1 MDENTT
7 TGRKKDRFT
16 KGAGRAAFWLWTLV
30 MVTSGLTSMGMS
42 ATSYAHGI
50 VMMPAYAMAL
60 AFFFFGFIGSK
71 STPRKDST
79 RPSKW
84 AFLGA
89 GWVTG
94 TAAGVMMIASQSVG
108 FLLTIGT
115 LLIVHR
121 ILLHKKKQAATD
133 EDDSGGE
140 LVRGT
145 LVSDLRNQKR
155 KPEKTDAQTIMIG
168 GVPIPRES
176 EPSHILLA
184 GAPGIGKSTII
195 AGMLDVVRNRN
206 ERACVYDPAGEF
218 VSQFYREGDI
228 ILNPLDARSA
238 PWTPWADAKNQSD
251 YERIA
256 AGLIPDDDRQPFFPQ
271 SARALLVTILSE
283 AKSVKELVHLIMSA
297 SNDDLIAMVEKHG
310 LIGLVGSSQ
319 TFSNSRASMTA
330 PTTALRYLRDPKPG
344 ELPFSINE
352 WVANEQRNKGR
363 WIFLTSREDQQATL
377 KPLLSLFIDTFVTGV
392 MMLPPDYDRRIWL
405 FVDET
410 HSLQKMPKLAVAM
423 ARGRK
428 YGICEVVGFQNVA
441 QPRETYGRDGAE
453 ALLGLPQTIFIGRL
467 ADPDTA
473 KWGSGVVA
481 ERHIIRG
488 VEGESTS
495 AQGGGESTSY
505 QHTTEAAIMPAQI
518 QTFPNMEGVLRYMGV
533 GAGGPEMKTAR
544 VRLTRK
550 EDRPSTHTPGYL
562 PTTDDMGILPA
573 GQPAPSAQT
582 TEDAPTV
589 TSADEFKTAGEIE
602 EELGGHAEHHDDPFA
617 M

>member
-1 MDENTT
+1 MDAKTKL
-7 TGRKKDRFT
+7 GRKKEKFT
-16 KGAGRAAFWLWTLV
+16 KGAGRAAFWLWALV
-30 MVTSGLTSMGMS
+30 MMTSALTGMGMG
-42 ATSYAHGI
+42 AASYSHGV
-50 VMMPAYAMAL
+50 VMLPAYIMGMAVL
-60 AFFFFGFIGSK
+60 FFGFMGGR
-71 STPRKDST
+71 STPRKGDHK
-79 RPSKW
+79 PSKW
-84 AFLGA
+84 AFLSA
-89 GWVTG
+89 FWVTG
-94 TAAGVMMIASQSVG
+94 TAAGLIMVVSQSMG
-108 FLLTIGT
+108 FLLTIAT
-115 LLIVHR
+115 LFIVHR
-121 ILLHKKKQAATD
+121 ILLHKKKNVVTD

-145 LVSDLRNQKR
+145 RVYDYRDQKR

-176 EPSHILLA
+176 EPSHFLLA

-256 AGLIPDDDRQPFFPQ
+256 AGLIPEDEKQPFFAQ

-283 AKSVKELVHLIMSA
+283 AKSIQDLVRYIMSA
-297 SNDDLIAMVEKHG
+297 SNKDLISMVEKHG
-310 LIGLVGSSQ
+310 LIGLVGSEQ

-330 PTTALRYLRDPKPG
+330 PTTSLRYLHDPKPG

-352 WVANEQRNKGR
+352 WVADEQRNRGR

-377 KPLLSLFIDTFVTGV
+377 RPLLSLFIDTFVTGV

-410 HSLQKMPKLAVAM
+410 HSLQKMPKLATAM

-428 YGICEVVGFQNVA
+428 YGICEVIGFQNVA

-453 ALLGLPQTIFIGRL
+453 ALLGLPQTIFLGRL
-467 ADPDTA
+467 PDPDTS
-473 KWGSGVVA
+473 KWASGVIA

-495 AQGGGESTSY
+495 ANGGGESTTY
-505 QHTTEAAIMPAQI
+505 QHSTEAAIMPAQI
-518 QTFPNMEGVLRYMGV
+518 QTLPNMEGILRYMG
-533 GAGGPEMKTAR
+533 GGSGGPEMRTAR
-544 VRLTRK
+544 VRLIRK
-550 EDRPSTHTPGYL
+550 DRASNNTPGYV
-562 PTTDDMGILPA
+562 PTTHDMGVLPGHQSSISTGTA
-573 GQPAPSAQT
+573 EEPA
-582 TEDAPTV
+582 V
-589 TSADEFKTAGEIE
+589 TNRDEFKTPGEIE
-602 EELGGHAEHHDDPFA
+602 EELGVEHGHDDPF
-617 M
+617 

>member
-1 MDENTT
+1 MDANTKS
-7 TGRKKDRFT
+7 GRKKEKFT
-16 KGAGRAAFWLWTLV
+16 KGAGAAAFWLWALV
-30 MVTSGLTSMGMS
+30 MITSGLISMGMS
-42 ATSYAHGI
+42 TASYAQGM
-50 VMMPAYAMAL
+50 VMLPAYIMAMI
-60 AFFFFGFIGSK
+60 AFFLGFMGGKGI
-71 STPRKDST
+71 PRKGDT

-84 AFLGA
+84 AFLSA
-89 GWVTG
+89 LWVTG
-94 TAAGVMMIASQSVG
+94 TAAGMTMVVSQSVG
-108 FLLTIGT
+108 FLLAIAT
-115 LLIVHR
+115 LFIVHR
-121 ILLHKKKQAATD
+121 ILLHKKKNLVTD

-145 LVSDLRNQKR
+145 RVYDYRDQKR
-155 KPEKTDAQTIMIG
+155 KPEKTDAQTIIIG

-176 EPSHILLA
+176 EPSHFLLA

-218 VSQFYREGDI
+218 VSQFYRKGDI

-238 PWTPWADAKNQSD
+238 PWTPWADANNQFD

-256 AGLIPDDDRQPFFPQ
+256 AGLIPDDERQPFFPQ

-297 SNDDLIAMVEKHG
+297 SNEDLISMVEKHG
-310 LIGLVGSSQ
+310 LIGLVGSAQ

-330 PTTALRYLRDPKPG
+330 PTTALRYLHDPEPG

-352 WVANEQRNKGR
+352 WVANEKRNEGR

-377 KPLLSLFIDTFVTGV
+377 KPLLSLFIDTFVTSV

-428 YGICEVVGFQNVA
+428 HGICEVIGFQNVA

-453 ALLGLPQTIFIGRL
+453 ALLGLPQTIFLGRL
-467 ADPDTA
+467 PDPDTA
-473 KWGSGVVA
+473 KWASGVVA

-488 VEGESTS
+488 VEGESTN
-495 AQGGGESTSY
+495 AQGGGETTTY

-518 QTFPNMEGVLRYMGV
+518 QTLPNMEGVLRYMGA
-533 GAGGPEMKTAR
+533 GSGGPEMRTAR

-550 EDRPSTHTPGYL
+550 DRASNNTPGYV
-562 PTTDDMGILPA
+562 PTTHDMGVLPGHQSSISTGTA
-573 GQPAPSAQT
+573 EDPA
-582 TEDAPTV
+582 V
-589 TSADEFKTAGEIE
+589 TNRGEFKTPGEIE
-602 EELGGHAEHHDDPFA
+602 EELGAEHDHDDPFA